1 MGSSTTQC
9 WVVIQKKIQST
20 IFENQIC
27 IEVRSLRCGGDF
39 WPYNTVLSEMMIIND
54 ENALNYAIIF

>member
-1 MGSSTTQC
+1 MLGSNT
-9 WVVIQKKIQST
+9 KKIQST

-27 IEVRSLRCGGDF
+27 IEVKSLRCGGDF
-39 WPYNTVLSEMMIIND
+39 WPYNTVLSKMMIIND